1 MFDIDVLWGLQ
12 IHVHVIFISKYT
24 SYIFEGW
31 LFNNLK
37 IDYEILIQV
46 QKM

>member
-1 MFDIDVLWGLQ
+1 MDVLWGLQ

-24 SYIFEGW
+24 TCIYLKHEGW

-37 IDYEILIQV
+37 MNYEILIQV